1 MSFLTLLRDDVRSG
15 LDRTPQEYR
24 DKHAAWIKAQQQP
37 DGGFGNRRSKSDLY
51 YTAFAL
57 RSLSALNALTP
68 EIARSAVCFLKAL
81 MTQPEALRTRQPS
94 GCFSD
99 AVMAASWWDCLGL
112 CEEVAGPQ
120 LEQNESQSARN
131 TTRAR
136 LSALRRSD
144 GGYGKTDVDGCGSL
158 YHTFLAACA
167 YLRMGEELP
176 EPSRALDFVR
186 SITLPEGGFL
196 ENKYSKRPGTN
207 GCAAGVVLSS
217 VLGDADNLERHARFV
232 AGMHSAEGGFYA
244 TPAAPIADLLSTYT
258 ALFTLKIL
266 ERSQQRLTSR
276 ALAYA
281 RTLEADSG
289 GYTGFA
295 LETIVDCEYTF
306 YGLGVESLA

>member
-1 MSFLTLLRDDVRSG
+1 MSFLIVLRDDVREG
-15 LDRTPQEYR
+15 LARTPLDYR
-24 DKHAAWIKAQQQP
+24 EKHAAWIRAQQQT

-57 RSLSALNALTP
+57 RSLSALNQLTP
-68 EIARSAVCFLKAL
+68 EMARNAARFLRSL
-81 MTQPEALRTRQPS
+81 MKLPPAQRVRQPS

-99 AVMAASWWDCLGL
+99 AVMSASWWDCMGL
-112 CEEVAGPQ
+112 CEEVAGP
-120 LEQNESQSARN
+120 LLDPADSADAKIA
-131 TTRAR
+131 THTR
-136 LSALRRSD
+136 LSALRRAD
-144 GGYGKTDVDGCGSL
+144 GGFGKTDMDGCGSL

-167 YLRMGEELP
+167 YLRMGDELP

-186 SITLPEGGFL
+186 GITVPEGGFL

-217 VLGDADNLERHARFV
+217 VLGDVDNLERHARFV
-232 AGMHSAEGGFYA
+232 AGMHSSEGGFFS

-266 ERSQQRLTSR
+266 ERSQQRLTAR

-281 RTLEADSG
+281 RTLEAEAG

-295 LETIVDCEYTF
+295 LESIVDCEYTF